1 MGGRIAIGIRR
12 SPAQF
17 ETITAWT
24 NPLPRIVKS
33 KAFIE
38 GDFREFDEYI
48 AFYREDRNQQGYGPS
63 RHVPSEYG
71 YILFDFAERR
81 MASAGHYTF
90 IDRICRTELEY
101 SRRERLAD
109 ITALIGQITHRIE
122 DEVDV
127 AVDPLTIA
135 DFPCIATF
143 DFEHHPR
150 ELYANYRIQ
159 YPGWTVAA
167 SGSSQDDFRRVYSEV
182 ADLAALSG
190 EDREEWSLRIASE
203 DPGA

>member
-1 MGGRIAIGIRR
+1 MGGTISIGIRR
-12 SPAQF
+12 SPDRF

-71 YILFDFAERR
+71 YVLFDFVEKRI
-81 MASAGHYTF
+81 ASAGHYTF
-90 IDRICRTELEY
+90 IDRISRTELEY
-101 SRRERLAD
+101 NRRERLAD

-122 DEVDV
+122 DGSDVEVGPFGID
-127 AVDPLTIA
+127 
-135 DFPCIATF
+135 DFPCIATY
-143 DFEHHPR
+143 DFEHHPA
-150 ELYANYRIQ
+150 ELYTNYRFRF
-159 YPGWTVAA
+159 PGWTVAA
-167 SGSSQDDFRRVYSEV
+167 SGSSPAAFLQVHSEV
-182 ADLAALSG
+182 AGLSDLSG
-190 EDREEWSLRIASE
+190 EDQVKWKSCWDADGAS
-203 DPGA
+203 

>member
-1 MGGRIAIGIRR
+1 MGGKIAIGIRR
-12 SPAQF
+12 SPDQF

-24 NPLPRIVKS
+24 NPLPRIVKA

-71 YILFDFAERR
+71 YILFDFAEMR

-101 SRRERLAD
+101 NRRERLAD

-122 DEVDV
+122 DDVDV
-127 AVDPLTIA
+127 ALDPLTIA

-143 DFEHHPR
+143 DFEYHPR
-150 ELYANYRIQ
+150 ELYTNYRIQ
-159 YPGWTVAA
+159 YPGWRVAA
-167 SGSSQDDFRRVYSEV
+167 SGSSQDDFRRVYFAV
-182 ADLAALSG
+182 AELAALSD
-190 EDREEWSLRIASE
+190 EDRQEWSVRIAAD
-203 DPGA
+203 DPVV